1 MACVGMCNLYE
12 DVVPR
17 WVLGDGPTSKRLDE
31 EWVLGDQVG
40 EGAFGTVRQCWR
52 IGGAVSGGVSDSV
65 EGEAGA
71 SGSGSHA
78 ACQGQGPFVCK
89 TVRKQSLETAGDAQ
103 ALAAEVKLL
112 RELGTHPTLLAL
124 VEAFEDEDGV
134 HMVMEGAEGGELFQS
149 VLQNGHY
156 SEASAARA
164 MKGVLEAVAF
174 LHAKHIV
181 HRDLKAENFVLEAVK
196 KKQEA
201 GRKMPKASKKLFST
215 VRLIDFG
222 LATKFDPS
230 KAEAQDEFSLVGGS
244 LYYCAPEVLRGKYG
258 HKCDMWS
265 VGVIMYTLLA
275 GKPPFNGKRP
285 SWIVDEVMYKDVD
298 RLLRTDPLDRVSES
312 GRDLLRQLLVRDPT
326 KRLSAEE
333 ALLHPWLL
341 PPDAGGTAPVDLL
354 EDSIVQSL
362 RRVTAG
368 TQLKHTVLHLLE
380 AHLDREEHARL
391 LEEFQEADVKGV
403 GFLDAEELQAFFAK
417 RGEHKSVREIQH
429 LMRTMD
435 PAGTGRIDISSWIP
449 AMMTRK
455 YVKNELRGVFHLLAE
470 DEQRQHESVA
480 GDSSSARREAEHVS
494 RDSLARFLQSEGVG
508 RANVDGIWEELCN
521 FQEKEEGRAR
531 GEGITYATFKHFIM
545 DRRVTFEDTDLHGL
559 GRVNSKVLYA

>member
-1 MACVGMCNLYE
+1 MVSCVELCKVYD

-17 WVLGDGPTSKRLDE
+17 WVLSRDGPTARQLDE
-31 EWVLGDQVG
+31 EWALGDVVG
-40 EGAFGTVRQCWR
+40 EGAFGTVKRCWR
-52 IGGAVSGGVSDSV
+52 KGEERQGGEGVGW
-65 EGEAGA
+65 EGREGA
-71 SGSGSHA
+71 
-78 ACQGQGPFVCK
+78 GPFVCK
-89 TVRKQSLETAGDAQ
+89 TVLKKSLETLADAQ
-103 ALAAEVKLL
+103 ALADEVGVL
-112 RELGTHPTLLAL
+112 RELGRHPTLLAL
-124 VEAFEDEDGV
+124 VEAYEDDVGV

-164 MKGVLEAVAF
+164 MRGVLEAVAF
-174 LHAKHIV
+174 LHGKHIV

-201 GRKMPKASKKLFST
+201 GRKGPKASKKLFET

-222 LATKFDPS
+222 LAARFDP
-230 KAEAQDEFSLVGGS
+230 ARVEAQDEFSQVGGS
-244 LYYCAPEVLRGKYG
+244 LYYCAPEVLRGSYG
-258 HKCDMWS
+258 HKCDLWS

-275 GKPPFNGKRP
+275 GKPPFAGKRP

-298 RLLRTDPLDRVSES
+298 RLLRTDPLDRVSDS
-312 GRDLLRQLLVRDPT
+312 GRDLLRKLLERDPRA
-326 KRLSAEE
+326 RLNAED
-333 ALLHPWLL
+333 ALRHPWLL
-341 PPDAGGTAPVDLL
+341 PPDAGGTAPVNLL

-368 TQLKHTVLHLLE
+368 TRLKHTVLHLLE
-380 AHLDREEHARL
+380 AHLGREEHDRL
-391 LEEFQEADVKGV
+391 LEDFQEADVRGV
-403 GFLDAEELQAFFAK
+403 GFLDAGELQAFFAK
-417 RGEHKSVREIQH
+417 RGEHKSVREIEH

-455 YVKNELRGVFHLLAE
+455 YVKNELRSVFSLLAH
-470 DEQRQHESVA
+470 DEERHT
-480 GDSSSARREAEHVS
+480 REGGPKAERVS
-494 RDSLARFLQSEGVG
+494 RASLARFLEGEGVG
-508 RANVDGIWEELCN
+508 HANVDGIWEELCN
-521 FQEKEEGRAR
+521 FQEKEEPFAPHEGR

-545 DRRVTFEDTDLHGL
+545 DRRVTLEDHDLHGL